1 MLIDRKP
8 QTVVPIMG
16 MHRSGTSMLTHIL
29 SVLGVELGWPLQ
41 PPSFDNPKGF
51 WENRIFQ
58 VVNMDLLKKAGC
70 NTDGFDEDR
79 KLRETCHWFEE
90 AAFSESLYETVFKYT
105 KNTFQNTH
113 WGWKD
118 PRTVITWPFWKRCL
132 KALGYTDIRPV
143 VLVRHP
149 ASSVSSL
156 KKRGDFSN
164 LTLPEDTGQ
173 EEFFLSLWKTYYE
186 LVDSYF
192 SDDALILLQEDLLD
206 SEKAEREIER
216 CVDYLGLTR
225 AGIGPA
231 MATID
236 TGLISHM
243 KQGLAEI
250 SNQGVR
256 RVYESLVNRSNK
268 QQEAYYKRPCSESI
282 VTVNKADKVYG
293 RYCIYIAT
301 PENYIH
307 SHAFDEHALSLHY
320 AFSNLGYVAPIVRHP
335 WGISGTPVVLGAN
348 LLPHAKDINI
358 PPESIL
364 YNLEQIQEDSP
375 WLKPEYIDFLRCFQ
389 VWDYSPQNIAALEKY
404 DVRNARLCRVGYVQQ
419 LDYISDLSEEE
430 KDIDVLFYGTLNER
444 RSAVIMLLEE
454 EGLRVESSFG
464 VYGLRR
470 DRLISRSKIVIN
482 IHYYESKV
490 MEIVRLSFLMAN
502 KRFIVSEKGNDES
515 MERSFEGG
523 IVFVD
528 YDSMVET
535 CCRYVNNITER
546 REIAVRGHEI
556 FSAHNQ
562 EAFLK
567 KALQ

>member
-8 QTVVPIMG
+8 QTVVPVMG
-16 MHRSGTSMLTHIL
+16 MHRSGTSMLTHML

-58 VVNMDLLKKAGC
+58 VINMDLLKNAGC
-70 NTDGFDEDR
+70 NTDGFDEDL
-79 KLRETCHWFEE
+79 KLRETCHRLEE
-90 AAFSESLYETVFKYT
+90 AEFPESLYETILKYT

-164 LTLPEDTGQ
+164 LMLPQDTGQ

-186 LVDSYF
+186 LVGSYF

-206 SEKAEREIER
+206 SEKAEKEIER
-216 CVDYLGLTR
+216 CVDYLGLTC

-231 MATID
+231 MATVD
-236 TGLISHM
+236 TGLISHK
-243 KQGLAEI
+243 KQDQIEI

-256 RVYESLVNRSNK
+256 RVYESLANRSNQ
-268 QQEAYYKRPCSESI
+268 QQEAYYKKLCSESI
-282 VTVNKADKVYG
+282 VITNRAEKVHG
-293 RYCIYIAT
+293 RFCIYIAT

-307 SHAFDEHALSLHY
+307 SHSFDEHALSLHY
-320 AFSNLGYVAPIVRHP
+320 AFNNLGYVAPIVRYP

-348 LLPHAKDINI
+348 LLPHARDINI

-364 YNLEQIQEDSP
+364 YNLEQIQEGSP
-375 WLKPEYIDFLRCFQ
+375 WLKPEYIDLLSRFQ

-404 DVRNARLCRVGYVQQ
+404 NVRNVRLCRVGYVPQ
-419 LDYISDLSEEE
+419 LDYISDLPEYEE
-430 KDIDVLFYGTLNER
+430 DIDVLFYGTLNER
-444 RSAVIMLLEE
+444 RRAVIMQLKE
-454 EGLRVESSFG
+454 EGLRVESTFG

-490 MEIVRLSFLMAN
+490 MEIIRLSFLLAN
-502 KRFIVSEKGNDES
+502 KRFIVSENGNDKSVEL
-515 MERSFEGG
+515 SFEGG

-528 YDSMVET
+528 YGSIVET
-535 CCRYVNNITER
+535 CCRYINSVTER
-546 REIAVRGHEI
+546 GEIADRGHEI

-562 EAFLK
+562 EGFLK
-567 KALQ
+567 EALQ